1 MFTQFDVYQGA
12 NSKSC
17 SDDFLEVRSG
27 LTDISPQIGGKY
39 CNGNRTL
46 LITTRGNM
54 VRIYFHSGTASLAHK
69 GFQIHYLS
77 VIPGIINNET
87 CHFHPFSSCMY
98 PGEGGGRLPCK
109 TDGGDHRKF

>member
-12 NSKSC
+12 NPKSC

-39 CNGNRTL
+39 CNRNRTL

-54 VRIYFHSGTASLAHK
+54 VRIYFHSGSASLAHK
-69 GFQIHYLS
+69 GFQIHFLS
-77 VIPGIINNET
+77 VISGIVNNET

-98 PGEGGGRLPCK
+98 PGEGGG
-109 TDGGDHRKF
+109 GGGASM